1 MACSSLRESAFCRTH
16 ALTSSG
22 SPLSDEEGVALEDG
36 VADPAVDD
44 SDLPVGEALS
54 DGVEPLPQAAVSA
67 PTRARAAAA
76 VSRRR
81 GRAVEREVT
90 PRR

>member
-1 MACSSLRESAFCRTH
+1 MACSSLSESAFCRTQ
-16 ALTSSG
+16 ALTSTA
-22 SPLSDEEGVALEDG
+22 PADSDEVGVALDDG

-44 SDLPVGEALS
+44 SDPPVSEALS
-54 DGVEPLPQAAVSA
+54 DGDEPLPQAAVSA